1 MSRRTSTP
9 TPASELV
16 VERGQRVVAIPHT
29 EDGREVVRYIIEA
42 ESQNFQDFDANTA
55 LPESVHVALG
65 LSGVWDDL
73 DWDETVEALD
83 RIRHESRPTPPIE
96 PDQP

>member
-1 MSRRTSTP
+1 MSIRASTP
-9 TPASELV
+9 PPASELV
-16 VERGQRVVAIPHT
+16 VERGQRVVAIPRT
-29 EDGREVVRYIIEA
+29 KDGREVVRYVIEA
-42 ESQNFQDFDANTA
+42 ESQDFDANAA

-65 LSGVWDDL
+65 QAGVWDDL

>member
-1 MSRRTSTP
+1 MSIRASTP
-9 TPASELV
+9 PPASELV
-16 VERGQRVVAIPHT
+16 VERGQRVVAIPQT
-29 EDGREVVRYIIEA
+29 EDGREVVRYVIEA
-42 ESQNFQDFDANTA
+42 ESQDFDANA
-55 LPESVHVALG
+55 APPESVHVALG
-65 LSGVWDDL
+65 LAGVWDDL